1 MAIVQISRIQNRRGR
16 ELTET
21 GIPQLASGEFGWAVD
36 TQKLYIGNGS
46 TAEGSPAV
54 GNTNVLTE
62 HTDILALANQ
72 YVYKENSNLWIQAP
86 AQPSSNIAS
95 KLDQVTTVF
104 DFGVVGD
111 GIVDDTIAFQNAI
124 DSLYLQALDETDRVA
139 LRVPAGLYK
148 INGTLYIPPFVT
160 LIGDGVGKTIITT
173 QPASEATSQDVLFKT
188 VNGDSDRGSYTG
200 VASTVPV
207 DAIDATQARHIYIS
221 DMTVRQLRVNAAFE
235 LEECA
240 RSVFRNLKIEG
251 IWVKGGGDAATY
263 GEANYRAFLLTD
275 PATDAPS
282 KENLF
287 ENIQVT
293 GFYDG
298 VYNDHE
304 NDKNIFRNMNFRI
317 CYRGITFGSTPR
329 TAQHPTGPSLNT
341 IENCSF
347 DFIHDQGI
355 WIGNGEYNVSRNNK
369 FYNVGKN
376 IGTGITPSKPVIE
389 FTNNYTN
396 LSINDYF
403 ARTAE
408 LAEYDNAPMAT
419 FLPNVIGRVDV
430 TEDFRNSISIGYTL
444 SIVDN
449 DGVII
454 SISETKD
461 IIKLPLIDNETIYV
475 DYLYIGF
482 DDTIGSEKY
491 FRKEGTIT
499 IQLHTND
506 GNDLS
511 VSDDAMIQGDTAYI
525 DEVQFSAEITGG
537 EIVLKC
543 KNLISSDTTW
553 QDTFLY
559 KTRVKS

>member
-21 GIPQLASGEFGWAVD
+21 GIPQLASGELGWAID

-46 TAEGSPAV
+46 TAEGAPAV
-54 GNTNVLTE
+54 GNTAILTE
-62 HTDILALANQ
+62 HSDILALANQ

-86 AQPSSNIAS
+86 AQPSFSIAT
-95 KLDQVTTVF
+95 KLDQITTVF
-104 DFGVVGD
+104 DFGAVGD
-111 GIVDDTIAFQNAI
+111 GIVDETEAFQNAI

-173 QPASEATSQDVLFKT
+173 QPRDQATSQDVLFKT
-188 VNGDSDRGSYTG
+188 VSSNASRGSYAPTL
-200 VASTVPV
+200 ATAPV
-207 DAIDATQARHIYIS
+207 DAVDVTQARHIYFS

-240 RSVFRNLKIEG
+240 RSVFRNLRVEG
-251 IWVKGGGDAATY
+251 VWNTDVVWGSYVESIH
-263 GEANYRAFLLTD
+263 RAFLLTD
-275 PATDAPS
+275 PNTDAPS

-287 ENIQVT
+287 ENIEVI

-304 NDKNIFRNMNFRI
+304 NDKNTFRNMRFRI
-317 CYRGITFGSTPR
+317 GYRGITFGPSNRSPN
-329 TAQHPTGPSLNT
+329 HPTGPSLNT

-347 DFIHDQGI
+347 DLIFKQGI
-355 WIGNGEYNVSRNNK
+355 WIGNGEYNVSRNNR
-369 FYNVGKN
+369 FYNVGKDMS
-376 IGTGITPSKPVIE
+376 TGITPSTYVIE

-396 LSINDYF
+396 QSINDYF

-419 FLPNVIGRVDV
+419 FLPNVSGRVDY
-430 TEDFRNSISIGYTL
+430 TEDFRNSTTIGYTL
-444 SIVDN
+444 SVIEN
-449 DGVII
+449 DGVPI
-454 SISETKD
+454 SVSETKD
-461 IIKLPLIDNETIYV
+461 IVKLPLIDNETIFV

-482 DDTIGSEKY
+482 DDTPGSEKY
-491 FRKEGTIT
+491 FRKEGTVS

-506 GNDLS
+506 NNNLV
-511 VSDDAMIQGDTAYI
+511 VSDDATIQGDTAYI
-525 DEVQFSAEITGG
+525 DEVQFSAEIVNN

-543 KNLISSDTTW
+543 KNLITSDQTW
-553 QDTFLY
+553 QDSFLY